1 MLIADLSGQGFLEL
15 CGSDQALRI
24 LSCHLLSKSAVMT
37 FLPHTNTDSL
47 LHPLPLRN
55 SRDRKGDTIGNVKK
69 WIMLPFE
76 IHHSLYILPAGLFMC
91 TINTVHS
98 LITRLSA
105 AVQVRA
111 KL

>member
-15 CGSDQALRI
+15 CA
-24 LSCHLLSKSAVMT
+24 AVT
-37 FLPHTNTDSL
+37 RHFVFSVVTSYQSYDLPPHTNTDSL

-69 WIMLPFE
+69 WIILPFE